1 MKNRFSLLCSA
12 ALLLASSVCAQTEVR
27 MDMYVPLFNSGEWY
41 DSQNFESWEPGQ
53 NPEENFFISRVRPRE
68 RFVNEKTQVYPA
80 EDAKGKKVLWWMP
93 ISNGDWTLNLPSY
106 TMRNDIFSMWSY
118 LDVHGGWNQPMLR
131 SSGTFGDVCHKN
143 GVRNSVLVF
152 FDSGSTIDYTK
163 PSQNAP
169 SKFFACGKTGE
180 DVPLLWN

>member
-80 EDAKGKKVLWWMP
+80 EDAKGKKVL
-93 ISNGDWTLNLPSY
+93 
-106 TMRNDIFSMWSY
+106 
-118 LDVHGGWNQPMLR
+118 
-131 SSGTFGDVCHKN
+131 
-143 GVRNSVLVF
+143 
-152 FDSGSTIDYTK
+152 
-163 PSQNAP
+163 
-169 SKFFACGKTGE
+169 CGCLSLMVIGH
-180 DVPLLWN
+180 

>member
-93 ISNGDWTLNLPSY
+93 VSNGDPVHLEMFAIKTVSGIPCLCSLIPEVRLITPSRHKMLLLSFLPCCLKKKAES
-106 TMRNDIFSMWSY
+106 
-118 LDVHGGWNQPMLR
+118 L
-131 SSGTFGDVCHKN
+131 
-143 GVRNSVLVF
+143 
-152 FDSGSTIDYTK
+152 
-163 PSQNAP
+163 
-169 SKFFACGKTGE
+169 
-180 DVPLLWN
+180 